1 MSVRAVEKLVRNH
14 FHLKFVVHSP
24 CPSSLKTNSLFSDS
38 FSFFPRR
45 RFFPPLPVNKPK
57 FYSFLRVTLVYKV
70 GLSSILELIKD
81 EHGHN
86 VINKKNKEMG
96 KRWVSFTAANML
108 ARYINPSGKKCQI
121 YAGLKS
127 TQIRKLK
134 QNVTRNLT
142 VDADYHSEWY
152 KIAVVKA
159 GRVGWN
165 QKLARWLSRLAK

>member
-1 MSVRAVEKLVRNH
+1 
-14 FHLKFVVHSP
+14 
-24 CPSSLKTNSLFSDS
+24 
-38 FSFFPRR
+38 
-45 RFFPPLPVNKPK
+45 
-57 FYSFLRVTLVYKV
+57 
-70 GLSSILELIKD
+70 
-81 EHGHN
+81 
-86 VINKKNKEMG
+86 MG